1 MNKNEKK
8 IYIADNKALET
19 HNSDVWA
26 EAIYWQ
32 DNKWLVLQN
41 LKLTTAAL
49 LQPPSNILTFT

>member
-26 EAIYWQ
+26 EAIY
-32 DNKWLVLQN
+32 
-41 LKLTTAAL
+41 
-49 LQPPSNILTFT
+49 

>member
-1 MNKNEKK
+1 MKK